1 MTDLPKVVTMGELLI
16 DFMASPRVKHIEDA
30 EHFTPKAGGA
40 PANVAVGLRRLGVPS
55 GFIGMVGGD
64 AFGRLLRKTLQD
76 EGVDVRSLAKSTDQ
90 PTTLAFVALDEKGV
104 PDFSFYRHPGAD
116 LSLRFSDVDLSV
128 LTGARAFHFGSLS
141 LVAPPAADTTRAL
154 LALAN
159 ERGLFVTYDPN
170 YRPALWPDEAIANQR
185 MGEPL
190 PQVHLLK
197 VSHEELE
204 RLSGTS
210 DIAKG
215 CAKLAERGPSCIVV
229 TRGGAGVSG
238 WLRGDVIDVPVQPVE
253 VKDTTGC
260 GDALMA
266 GTIAGLLRAYP
277 NLSRDTTI
285 EMEPFKQSLEFA
297 NCCAALTATR
307 LGAIAALPTENEV
320 RERWPELKLF

>member
-1 MTDLPKVVTMGELLI
+1 MSEQLQVVTMGELLI
-16 DFMASPRVKHIEDA
+16 DFMASPRVKHLEDA

-55 GFIGMVGGD
+55 GFIGMVGDD
-64 AFGRLLRKTLQD
+64 AFGRLLRKTLKD
-76 EGVDVRSLAKSTDQ
+76 ERVDVRSLANSADQ

-128 LTGARAFHFGSLS
+128 LAGARVFHFGSLS

-154 LALAN
+154 LAIAN
-159 ERGLFVTYDPN
+159 ERRLFVTYDPN
-170 YRPALWPDEAIANQR
+170 YRAALWPDEELANRR
-185 MGEPL
+185 MGEPI

-197 VSHEELE
+197 VSHEEME

-210 DIAKG
+210 DIADG

-229 TRGGAGVSG
+229 TRGGEGVSG
-238 WLRGDVIDVPVQPVE
+238 WLNGDCFDIPEQEVD

-277 NLSRDTTI
+277 ELNRDTAL
-285 EMEPFKQSLEFA
+285 ELEPFKRALEFA

-307 LGAIAALPTENEV
+307 LGAIAALPTEAEV
-320 RERWPELKLF
+320 LESWPELKVY

>member
-1 MTDLPKVVTMGELLI
+1 MNDLPKVVTMGELLI
-16 DFMASPRVKHIEDA
+16 DFMASPRVEHLEDA

-40 PANVAVGLRRLGVPS
+40 PANVAVGVHRLGIPS
-55 GFIGMVGGD
+55 GFIGMVGDD
-64 AFGRLLRKTLQD
+64 AFGRLLRKTLED
-76 EGVDVRSLAKSTDQ
+76 ESVDVRSLATSQEQ

-116 LSLRFSDVDLSV
+116 LSLRFADVNLSV
-128 LTGARAFHFGSLS
+128 LTSTQVFHFGSLS

-154 LALAN
+154 LAFAN

-170 YRPALWPDEAIANQR
+170 YRPALWPDGELANQR

-197 VSHEELE
+197 VSHDELE

-210 DIAKG
+210 DIATG
-215 CAKLAERGPSCIVV
+215 CAKLAEQGPSCIVV
-229 TRGGAGVSG
+229 TRGAEGVSG
-238 WLRGDVIDVPVQPVE
+238 WLRGERFDIPEQTVY

-260 GDALMA
+260 GDALMS
-266 GTIAGLLRAYP
+266 GTIAGLLRSYP
-277 NLSRDTTI
+277 DLNRDT
-285 EMEPFKQSLEFA
+285 EVESDAFRRALEFA

-307 LGAIAALPTENEV
+307 LGAIPSLPTVDEV
-320 RERWPELKLF
+320 QKHWPDLKLP

>member
-1 MTDLPKVVTMGELLI
+1 MGELLI
-16 DFMASPRVKHIEDA
+16 DFMASPRVEHLEDA

-40 PANVAVGLRRLGVPS
+40 PANVAVGLRRLGIPS
-55 GFIGMVGGD
+55 GFIGMVGND
-64 AFGRLLRKTLQD
+64 AFGRLLRQTLEAEAID
-76 EGVDVRSLAKSTDQ
+76 LRSLAESRSQ

-128 LTGARAFHFGSLS
+128 LKGTRVFHFGSLS

-154 LALAN
+154 LAFAS

-170 YRPALWPDEAIANQR
+170 YRAALWPDEELANRR

-190 PQVHLLK
+190 PHVSLLK
-197 VSHEELE
+197 VSHDEMT
-204 RLSGTS
+204 RLSGVE
-210 DIAKG
+210 DIPAG
-215 CAKLAERGPSCIVV
+215 CAKLAEKGPRCIVV
-229 TRGGAGVSG
+229 TRGGEGVSG
-238 WLRGDVIDVPVQPVE
+238 WLNGETFDIAERAVQ

-260 GDALMA
+260 GDALMS

-277 NLSRDTTI
+277 NLNRETTI
-285 EMEPFKQSLEFA
+285 EMNPFRRALEFA

-307 LGAIAALPTENEV
+307 LGAIPALPTVEEV
-320 RERWPELKLF
+320 RKHWPELELP